1 MEQVARKSM
10 LGHKVRRYR
19 LSQGL
24 SQVEMANEIGISASY
39 LNLIEHNHR
48 PVTVSLLFKLGQVFD
63 IDLKAF
69 AEDEDARLAA
79 ELSEVFS
86 DQLFEN
92 QGISQREILELV
104 GAAPAAA
111 QATASLY
118 QAYRLL
124 WERMQD
130 LTHTDGGR
138 DLPAADLTASPVDA
152 VRDVF
157 QAQSNHFPELES
169 AAETLWQTADLHR
182 DSLFQDLSA
191 WLASAHAVTVQVMPV
206 KVMGQ
211 SLRRFDLHRRWLL
224 LSEALLPSG
233 RVFQCGVQAAYLGQA
248 KLLDRLVN
256 DAALPSEEAR
266 ALLRQGLAGYFAG
279 AVMMPYESFLEAA
292 RELRHDLELLR
303 RRFAVSFEQVSHR
316 LTTLQRPG
324 ARGVT
329 FFFLRI
335 DQAGNVSKRL
345 SGGGFQFAR
354 FGGTCPR
361 WIVHEAFLTPGSIL
375 TQVARMPDESTFFTI
390 ARTLD
395 AIGGWHERMQPEFAI
410 ALGCEIRDA
419 KHLVYAD
426 GLVGKRLD
434 QATPVGVSCRVC
446 ERLDCSQRA
455 YPPMNHRLTIE
466 EHLKRAAPFSFA
478 R

>member
-1 MEQVARKSM
+1 MEHAERKSM

-19 LSQGL
+19 MGQGL

-92 QGISQREILELV
+92 QGISQREILDFV

-138 DLPAADLTASPVDA
+138 DLPATDLTTSPVDA

-157 QAQSNHFPELES
+157 QAQSNHFPELEL
-169 AAETLWQTADLHR
+169 AAENLWR
-182 DSLFQDLSA
+182 DAGLNRNSLFQDLSA
-191 WLASAHAVTVQVMPV
+191 WLASEYGVNLQIVPV

-211 SLRRFDLHRRWLL
+211 SLRRFDLHRQRLL

-233 RVFQCGVQAAYLGQA
+233 RIFQAGVQAAYLAQA
-248 KLLDRLVN
+248 GLLDKLVS
-256 DAALPSEEAR
+256 DAELPSEEAR

-361 WIVHEAFLTPGSIL
+361 WIVHEAFRTPGSIL
-375 TQVARMPDESTFFTI
+375 TQVARMPDDSTFFTI

-395 AIGGWHERMQPEFAI
+395 AIGGWHERMQPEYAI

-426 GLVGKRLD
+426 GLIGKRQD
-434 QATPVGVSCRVC
+434 TATLVGVSCRVC
-446 ERLDCSQRA
+446 ERLDCSHGPIR
-455 YPPMNHRLTIE
+455 R
-466 EHLKRAAPFSFA
+466 
-478 R
+478 

>member
-1 MEQVARKSM
+1 MERVERKSM

-19 LSQGL
+19 LGQGL
-24 SQVEMANEIGISASY
+24 SQVEMASEIGISPSY

-86 DQLFEN
+86 DQLFDN
-92 QGISQREILELV
+92 QSISQREILDLV
-104 GAAPAAA
+104 GAAPVAA
-111 QATASLY
+111 QATAALY

-130 LTHTDGGR
+130 LTHLDGGR
-138 DLPAADLTASPVDA
+138 DLPTTELTASPVDA

-157 QAQSNHFPELES
+157 QAQSNHFPELEV
-169 AAETLWQTADLHR
+169 AAETLWRDGEFGR
-182 DSLFQDLSA
+182 DSLFQDLA
-191 WLASAHAVTVQVMPV
+191 GWLEREHEVSVRVMPV

-211 SLRRFDLHRRWLL
+211 SLRRFDLHRRRLL
-224 LSEALLPSG
+224 LTEALLPSG
-233 RVFQCGVQAAYLGQA
+233 RVFQMGVQAAYLGQA
-248 KLLDRLVN
+248 ALLDQLV
-256 DAALPSEEAR
+256 AAADLPSDEAR

-279 AVMMPYESFLEAA
+279 ALMMPYESFLEAA

-335 DQAGNVSKRL
+335 DRAGNVSKRL

-361 WIVHEAFLTPGSIL
+361 WVVHEAFKTPGSIL
-375 TQVARMPDESTFFTI
+375 TQVARMPDESIFFTI

-395 AIGGWHERMQPEFAI
+395 TIGGWHERLQPEFAI
-410 ALGCEIRDA
+410 ALGCEIRDS
-419 KHLVYAD
+419 KQLVYAD
-426 GLVGKRLD
+426 GLVNKRHD
-434 QATPVGVSCRVC
+434 TATPVGVSCRVC

-455 YPPMNHRLTIE
+455 YPPMNHRLTVE

>member
-1 MEQVARKSM
+1 MERVGRKSM

-19 LSQGL
+19 LGQGL
-24 SQVEMANEIGISASY
+24 SQVEMATEIGISASY

-86 DQLFEN
+86 DQLFEA
-92 QGISQREILELV
+92 QSISQREILDLV

-111 QATASLY
+111 QATSTLY

-124 WERMQD
+124 WERVQD
-130 LTHTDGGR
+130 LTHMDGGR
-138 DLPAADLTASPVDA
+138 DLPATELTASPVDA

-157 QAQSNHFPELES
+157 QVQSNHFAELET
-169 AAETLWQTADLHR
+169 AAETLWRDAGFKR
-182 DSLFQDLSA
+182 DSLFQGLVE
-191 WLASAHAVTVQVMPV
+191 WLEQTHAVTVRVMPI
-206 KVMGQ
+206 KVMGAT
-211 SLRRFDLHRRWLL
+211 LRRFDQHRRRLL
-224 LSEALLPSG
+224 LSEALHPSG
-233 RVFQCGVQAAYLGQA
+233 RVFHAAVQVAYLGQA
-248 KLLDRLVN
+248 SLLDELVDGAN
-256 DAALPSEEAR
+256 LPSEEAR

-279 AVMMPYESFLEAA
+279 AVMMPYDSFRDAA
-292 RELRHDLELLR
+292 AELRHDLELLR

-335 DQAGNVSKRL
+335 DRAGNVSKRL

-361 WIVHEAFLTPGSIL
+361 WIVHDAFKMPGSIL
-375 TQVARMPDESTFFTI
+375 TQIALMPDDSTFFTI
-390 ARTLD
+390 ARTLNT
-395 AIGGWHERMQPEFAI
+395 IGGWNDRLQPEFAL

-419 KHLVYAD
+419 KQLVYAD
-426 GLVGKRLD
+426 GLLGKRQD
-434 QATPVGVSCRVC
+434 IATPVGVSCRVC
-446 ERLDCSQRA
+446 DRLDCSQRA
-455 YPPMNHRLTIE
+455 YPPMNHRLTVE
-466 EHLKRAAPFSFA
+466 EHLKSAAPFSFV

>member
-1 MEQVARKSM
+1 MERIERKSM

-19 LSQGL
+19 LGQGL

-86 DQLFEN
+86 DRLFEG
-92 QGISQREILELV
+92 QVISQREILDLV

-138 DLPAADLTASPVDA
+138 DLPATDLSASPVDA

-157 QAQSNHFPELES
+157 QAQSNHFPELEA
-169 AAETLWQTADLHR
+169 AAEALWRYADLHG
-182 DSLFQDLSA
+182 DSLFQDLAA
-191 WLASAHAVTVQVMPV
+191 WLDREHDVTVRVIPV

-211 SLRRFDLHRRWLL
+211 SLRRFDLHRRRLL

-233 RVFQCGVQAAYLGQA
+233 RVFQMGVQAAYLGQA
-248 KLLDRLVN
+248 ALLDKLVD
-256 DAALPSEEAR
+256 DADLPSEEAR

-279 AVMMPYESFLEAA
+279 ALMMPYDAFLAA
-292 RELRHDLELLR
+292 AQELRHDLELLR
-303 RRFAVSFEQVSHR
+303 RRFTVSFEQVCHR
-316 LTTLQRPG
+316 LTSLQRPG

-354 FGGTCPR
+354 FGGACPR
-361 WIVHEAFLTPGSIL
+361 WVVHDAFKTPGSIL

-395 AIGGWHERMQPEFAI
+395 TIGGWRDRLQPEFAI

-419 KHLVYAD
+419 KQLVYAD
-426 GLVGKRLD
+426 GLVGRRQD
-434 QATPVGVSCRVC
+434 TATPVGVSCRVC

>member
-1 MEQVARKSM
+1 M
-10 LGHKVRRYR
+10 
-19 LSQGL
+19 
-24 SQVEMANEIGISASY
+24 
-39 LNLIEHNHR
+39 
-48 PVTVSLLFKLGQVFD
+48 TVSLLFKLGQVFD

-361 WIVHEAFLTPGSIL
+361 WIVHEAFRTPGSIL